1 LDSDSYFSS
10 LLQTDLHGVFLCPG
24 IVLSLA
30 FFLLLFFI
38 VLAVS
43 EEIFFSLT
51 LNDVNNADNQTK
63 RLFEQS
69 DMLWT
74 SIFIIKTIASLSFK
88 LFFLIA
94 YYLLFDV
101 VSLWSFSLFFLAIAV
116 IYFLLELAVYK
127 IFAKKAASFFSP
139 MLNITNK
146 LCSPLSK
153 RLLSF
158 NFYVEK
164 TLSKQKIKQSVKEL
178 SKTLDMSGSNTSE
191 EKEILTEI
199 IKFYDKTA
207 DEIMTSRLDIED
219 LDIKTG
225 FRNVVDFVISSS
237 YSRIPVYD
245 ESEDNIKG
253 ILYLKDLLPYLD
265 KPDSFEWKTLIR
277 PAYFVPETKKISD
290 LLEEFRKHK
299 VHMAVVVDEFGGT
312 SGIVT
317 MEDIL
322 EEIVGEI
329 SDEYDDDE
337 QRYTRLAD
345 GSFIF
350 EAKILLTDFFRAIG
364 IDDSEFGEL
373 TDEVETLGG
382 LIIEIKGSFPQKKEI
397 IDYKNYRFKVLDIDD
412 RRIIKVRFK
421 RIPEVKKG

>member
-1 LDSDSYFSS
+1 MDSDSYFSS

-101 VSLWSFSLFFLAIAV
+101 VSLWSFALFFLAIAV

>member
-1 LDSDSYFSS
+1 MDSDSYFSS

>member
-1 LDSDSYFSS
+1 MDSDSYFSS
-10 LLQTDLHGVFLCPG
+10 LLQTDLHGIFLCPE

-51 LNDVNNADNQTK
+51 LNDVNNADNRTK

-74 SIFIIKTIASLSFK
+74 SIFIIKTIAGLSFK
-88 LFFLIA
+88 FFFLIA

-101 VSLWSFSLFFLAIAV
+101 VSLWSFALFFLAITA
-116 IYFLLELAVYK
+116 IYFSLELAVYK

-139 MLNITNK
+139 MLNIINK

-191 EKEILTEI
+191 EKEIFTEI

-290 LLEEFRKHK
+290 LLEEFRKNK

-421 RIPEVKKG
+421 RIPEVKKD